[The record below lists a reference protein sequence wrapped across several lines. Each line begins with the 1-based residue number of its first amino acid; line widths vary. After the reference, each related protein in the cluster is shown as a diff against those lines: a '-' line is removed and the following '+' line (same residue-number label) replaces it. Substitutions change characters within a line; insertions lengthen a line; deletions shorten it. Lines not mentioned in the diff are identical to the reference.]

1 MGKSTETREFMIQR
15 HLKQTLKVKQ
25 RELLNFVKCL
35 SVLRIKRQNPE
46 SWLGQLADNLIHVYE
61 M

>member
-1 MGKSTETREFMIQR
+1 MIQR

-25 RELLNFVKCL
+25 RELLNFVKCM